1 MSTTTAVCP
10 RCLAEVS
17 PDMTRCR
24 SCNQSLVRP
33 TVSES
38 IPNKLESDTTNGT
51 LDRGTAGPP
60 SGDKLRVACACGAS
74 IRVSVALRGKRVKC
88 PKCSAAVAVPI
99 SSNSSASSGSHSA
112 PVTDR
117 PSVAPTAHGPSSS
130 SSENQSADSA
140 VIRRSTDGQNLQ
152 RVIEAAAKLPVPN
165 DAAPAPTGSLSSSKL
180 RKIRKQLETAN
191 VLKDEDNVARRQSLI
206 ELGESQD
213 PEVLEILNEHAED
226 TLAMIREGALTALG
240 KLGTPSAVSTVLRG
254 LLDRDSDVI
263 RAVFA
268 ALRSIGDRRVVLP
281 LLRYGQERPQWK
293 PLVNNTLVTIGSR
306 VLPELLG
313 LLESDET
320 DLISDSIV
328 VLGRIGDKQTVPPLV
343 ARLNHVSPLI
353 RAQIAEA
360 LALIAEPT
368 SVPQLIYLLKDSDA
382 AVRANA
388 ASGLVRLNDPRAL
401 RPLLGALQDE
411 DAIVRSYAAN
421 ALGELGDSKAIS
433 DLLKVLQGWEL
444 LVAMDAPFVEAVVE
458 AVGKLGDTS
467 AATGLLPLIQSNH
480 DGVTFKTVL
489 ALKKLRS
496 PAAVP
501 ALISLLDSSQPA
513 LRRRVVE
520 TLGQSGDPSLVPV
533 LGGVLCQDPSREV
546 RATAARSLGELKS
559 RDACPFLEEALREE
573 LSIRCQ
579 AVIALGL
586 IQDRNTLAALMA
598 MLKDES
604 PEVRYHAI
612 NAIAKFKDSKT
623 LKALAVMLEDT
634 DPMVRSG
641 ASKVIEELSN
651 LVNEHKAVKEIV
663 RRAKSRNYVGALIP
677 KWVFLFMP
685 TRKVALSGL
694 AGLLLIGLLGTVG
707 YTLWVGPTTRVLVRG
722 KVAELTMSPDGSV
735 LVAERTMGMLEV
747 WDVKGESVSQRLSK
761 ESGKTPRFRAK
772 DGLVLVLGDSLI
784 PWNLS
789 GKPDPS
795 TGWKEHRQPIVTIC
809 TTPDGEFAATMDRDG
824 NVVVWNLKTS
834 RKAGQVR
841 LDPRFKQTLTVSS
854 KGSLLAASNMTGD
867 VVIWNVESG
876 ERIREIPHA
885 QGAKPFVKFS
895 FNSADNWLVGV
906 EQNGGMS
913 LLDLEAQSGSLKV
926 KAVELEHPIVPI
938 EVRFLPDG
946 QRVLA
951 ADAGGDIFVWD
962 LESGESSVV
971 CKTGISPLEALAMD
985 SEGTQI
991 AAGNSEI
998 TEVVIFSLES
1008 GKPIKRLDAK

>member
-1 MSTTTAVCP
+1 MPTTTAICP

-17 PDMTRCR
+17 PDMTRCQ

-33 TVSES
+33 TVSGS
-38 IPNKLESDTTNGT
+38 VPDKFESDTKTGT

-88 PKCSAAVAVPI
+88 PKCSAAVAVP
-99 SSNSSASSGSHSA
+99 NSPDNSASSGSHSA
-112 PVTDR
+112 PARDQ
-117 PSVAPTAHGPSSS
+117 PSVVPTAHRPS
-130 SSENQSADSA
+130 SSENQSTESA
-140 VIRRSTDGQNLQ
+140 VIRRTSDDQNLQ

-165 DAAPAPTGSLSSSKL
+165 DAVPTPSGRLASSKL
-180 RKIRKQLETAN
+180 RKIRKQLETGN
-191 VLKDEDNVARRQSLI
+191 VLNDKENVARRLSLI

-226 TLAMIREGALTALG
+226 TLAMIREGALTAFG
-240 KLGTPSAVSTVLRG
+240 KLGAPSAVGTVLRG
-254 LLDRDSDVI
+254 LLDRDADVV

-306 VLPELLG
+306 VLQELLG
-313 LLESDET
+313 LLESNET
-320 DLISDSIV
+320 ELISDSIV
-328 VLGRIGDKQTVPPLV
+328 VLGRIGDKQAVPPLV

-360 LALIAEPT
+360 LARIAEPN

-382 AVRANA
+382 TVRANA
-388 ASGLVRLNDPRAL
+388 ASGLVRLVDPRAL

-411 DAIVRSYAAN
+411 DATVRSYAAN
-421 ALGELGDSKAIS
+421 ALGELGDSKAIP

-458 AVGKLGDTS
+458 SVGKLGDTA
-467 AATGLLPLIQSNH
+467 AATGLLPLLQSKH

-496 PAAVP
+496 PAATP
-501 ALISLLDSSQPA
+501 ALISLLEASQPA

-533 LGGVLCQDPSREV
+533 LGGVLRQDPSREV

-612 NAIAKFKDSKT
+612 NAVAKFKDSKT
-623 LKALAVMLEDT
+623 LKALAAMLEDS

-641 ASKVIEELSN
+641 ASKVIDELSN
-651 LVNEHKAVKEIV
+651 LVNEHKTVKEIV

-694 AGLLLIGLLGTVG
+694 AGLLLSCLLGTAG

-722 KVAELTMSPDGSV
+722 KVAELTMSPDGST

-747 WDVKGESVSQRLSK
+747 WDVNGESVSQRFSK
-761 ESGKTPRFRAK
+761 EGGKSPRFRAR

-789 GKPDPS
+789 ARPDPS
-795 TGWKEHRQPIVTIC
+795 TGWKEHRQPIVTLY
-809 TTPDGEFAATMDRDG
+809 TTPSGEFAATMDREG
-824 NVVVWNLKTS
+824 NVIVWDLKAG
-834 RKAGQVR
+834 RKAGQLK
-841 LDPRFKQTLTVSS
+841 LDPRFKQSLTVSP
-854 KGSLLAASNMTGD
+854 KGSLLAASNTTGD
-867 VVIWNVESG
+867 VVVWNVESG
-876 ERIREIPHA
+876 ERIREIPRV
-885 QGAKPFVKFS
+885 QNAKTFVKFS
-895 FNSADNWLVGV
+895 FNSAENWLVGA
-906 EQNGGMS
+906 EQNGG
-913 LLDLEAQSGSLKV
+913 LILFDIAAKSGSLKV
-926 KAVELEHPIVPI
+926 NAVELEHPIIPI

-946 QRVLA
+946 KRVLA

-971 CKTGISPLEALAMD
+971 CKTRISPLEAFAMNSD
-985 SEGTQI
+985 GTQF
-991 AAGNSEI
+991 AAGSSES

-1008 GKPIKRLDAK
+1008 GKPIKRLDVK